1 LKKERRRSMPETTAK
16 GLGHLFLK
24 LVSPVTLT
32 FASNC
37 AWFSALTATIIAFI
51 RKNDKTLIM

>member
-1 LKKERRRSMPETTAK
+1 MPETTAK